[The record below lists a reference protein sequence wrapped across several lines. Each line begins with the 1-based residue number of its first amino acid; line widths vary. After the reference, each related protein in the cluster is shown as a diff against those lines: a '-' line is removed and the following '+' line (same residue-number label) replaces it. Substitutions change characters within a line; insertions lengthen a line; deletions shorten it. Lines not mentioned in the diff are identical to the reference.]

1 MTTTTRT
8 QSPATQPTRP
18 AGAPR
23 RDLYRSPS
31 ALPEAD
37 RRRIADALV
46 ATLADGIDLQTQAKV
61 AHWNVKGPHFSQL
74 HAVFEELAT
83 ALAGHGDD
91 VAERAVTLGGRAAGT
106 AREVAAASRVPELP
120 AGAVRDL
127 ELVALLAERVE
138 AYLGGLRAAQA
149 LAEEHGDPETVDL
162 LTGVVASVE
171 KHGWFLRATL
181 GE

>member
-8 QSPATQPTRP
+8 PTATPQPPRT
-18 AGAPR
+18 R
-23 RDLYRSPS
+23 RDLFRSPS
-31 ALPEAD
+31 ALAEPD
-37 RRRIADALV
+37 RRRVADALV

-61 AHWNVKGPHFSQL
+61 AHWNVKGPGFAPL
-74 HAVFEELAT
+74 HALFEELAT
-83 ALAGHGDD
+83 ALARHSDD

-106 AREVAAASRVPELP
+106 AREVAATSRVPELP

-127 ELVALLAERVE
+127 ELVGLLADRVE

-162 LTGVVASVE
+162 LTGVIAGVE

>member
-8 QSPATQPTRP
+8 QPPATPP
-18 AGAPR
+18 ARAAR

-61 AHWNVKGPHFSQL
+61 AHWNVKGPGFAQL
-74 HAVFEELAT
+74 HALFEELAT
-83 ALAGHGDD
+83 ALAAHSDD
-91 VAERAVTLGGRAAGT
+91 LAERAVTLGGRAAGT

-127 ELVALLAERVE
+127 ELVALLADRIE

-162 LTGVVASVE
+162 LTGVIAGVE

>member
-8 QSPATQPTRP
+8 QPPATQPTR
-18 AGAPR
+18 AAR
-23 RDLYRSPS
+23 RDLFRSPS

-74 HAVFEELAT
+74 HALFEELAT

-120 AGAVRDL
+120 AGTVRDL
-127 ELVALLAERVE
+127 ELVALLADRVE

-162 LTGVVASVE
+162 LTGVAADVE